1 MGAKKKKKERDQN
14 LTPEEK
20 EEKRIKKLRKR
31 GKSDF
36 VEVRGSQIHGR
47 GVYCIEPIE
56 KEQYFIEY
64 VGNLIDKEES
74 ERRAWAQFEE
84 HEKTGAAAVYIFNL
98 TKKWDLDGNVEWNP
112 ARLINHSCEPNS
124 EAIQDG
130 KRIYLQA
137 LRDIEVDEEITFDYG
152 FDVECY
158 EDHPCRCG
166 SPQCIGYIVG
176 RDYHDELKRLLAAKK
191 KKEKAP

>member
-1 MGAKKKKKERDQN
+1 MAKNKDQKR
-14 LTPEEK
+14 TPEQEAKWIEK
-20 EEKRIKKLRKR
+20 MRRR
-31 GKSDF
+31 GESDF
-36 VEVRGSQIHGR
+36 VEVRDSVIHGR
-47 GVYCIEPIE
+47 GVYCCEPIK

-64 VGNLIDKEES
+64 VGNRINKEES
-74 ERRAWAQFEE
+74 ERRARKQYEE
-84 HEKTGAAAVYIFNL
+84 HEKSGAAAVYIFNL

-137 LRDIEVDEEITFDYG
+137 LRDIEVGEEITFDYG

-158 EDHPCRCG
+158 EDHPCLCG
-166 SPQCIGYIVG
+166 TEDCIGYIVG
-176 RDYHDELKRLLAAKK
+176 KDYHEELFRLLEE
-191 KKEKAP
+191 KKEEERAS

>member
-1 MGAKKKKKERDQN
+1 MAKKKGKKKNKKKELSAADELR
-14 LTPEEK
+14 
-20 EEKRIKKLRKR
+20 RIEKLRKR
-31 GKSDF
+31 GESDY
-36 VEVRGSQIHGR
+36 VEVRGSEIHGQ

-74 ERRAWAQFEE
+74 ERRAWKQYEE

-130 KRIYLQA
+130 KRVYLQA
-137 LRDIEVDEEITFDYG
+137 LRDIEVGEEITFDYG
-152 FDVECY
+152 FDVDCY

-166 SPQCIGYIVG
+166 SPKCIGYIVG
-176 RDYHDELKRLLAAKK
+176 RDYHDELAKRLAASGV
-191 KKEKAP
+191 E

>member
-1 MGAKKKKKERDQN
+1 MGKSKKKDRKHSKD
-14 LTPEEK
+14 EEDR
-20 EEKRIKKLRKR
+20 RIEKLRRR
-31 GKSDF
+31 GESDF
-36 VEVRGSQIHGR
+36 VEVRGSVIHGQ

-64 VGNLIDKEES
+64 VGNRVSKEES
-74 ERRAWAQFEE
+74 EKRALKQFEE
-84 HEKTGAAAVYIFNL
+84 HEKSGAAAVYIFNL

-112 ARLINHSCEPNS
+112 ARLINHSCDPNS

-130 KRIYLQA
+130 KRIFIQA

-152 FDVECY
+152 FDVDCY

-166 SPQCIGYIVG
+166 SPNCIGYIVG
-176 RDYHDELKRLLAAKK
+176 RDYHDDLADRLAAKA
-191 KKEKAP
+191 EETLDVS

>member
-1 MGAKKKKKERDQN
+1 MAKKTGKKERK
-14 LTPEEK
+14 LSKSEELR
-20 EEKRIKKLRKR
+20 RIEKLRKR
-31 GKSDF
+31 GESDY
-36 VEVRGSQIHGR
+36 VEVRGSEIHGR
-47 GVYCIEPIE
+47 GVYCIDPIK

-64 VGNLIDKEES
+64 VGNLIDKDES
-74 ERRAWAQFEE
+74 EKRAWEQFEK
-84 HEKTGAAAVYIFNL
+84 HEKSGAAAVYIFNL

-166 SPQCIGYIVG
+166 SEKCIGYIVG
-176 RDYHDELKRLLAAKK
+176 RDYYDQLAEKLAAKA
-191 KKEKAP
+191 EVADQAS

>member
-1 MGAKKKKKERDQN
+1 MGKSKKKDRKHSKDEEER
-14 LTPEEK
+14 
-20 EEKRIKKLRKR
+20 RIEKLRRR
-31 GKSDF
+31 GESDF
-36 VEVRGSQIHGR
+36 VEVRGSVIHGQ

-64 VGNLIDKEES
+64 VGNRVSKEES
-74 ERRAWAQFEE
+74 EKRALKQFEE
-84 HEKTGAAAVYIFNL
+84 HEKSGAAAVYIFNL

-112 ARLINHSCEPNS
+112 ARLINHSCDPNS

-130 KRIYLQA
+130 KRIFIQA

-152 FDVECY
+152 FDVDCY

-166 SPQCIGYIVG
+166 SSECIGYIVG
-176 RDYHDELKRLLAAKK
+176 RDYHDDLADRLAAKA
-191 KKEKAP
+191 EETLDVS